1 MDEGRRTRK
10 KCDLFLASQR
20 MDNWRHL
27 FLIGHCNV
35 AVGLLRRGFLNNRE
49 ESSMD
54 EGHCIGKRTISF
66 WLRNEW
72 RTGDT
77 SS

>member
-1 MDEGRRTRK
+1 
-10 KCDLFLASQR
+10 

-27 FLIGHCNV
+27 FLIGHCSV
-35 AVGLLRRGFLNNRE
+35 AVGLLQRGFLNNRE

-54 EGHCIGKRTISF
+54 EGRCIGKRTISF

-72 RTGDT
+72 RTRDT
-77 SS
+77 SSSLGKAASLSGFSEEDF